1 MRARGDGDRVLI
13 LLTAALLLA
22 ACRVEPVQRPQ
33 RIDPREVARESIS
46 DVLDAYRDALLRSD
60 ADAVAATFTA
70 DAELYMP
77 DTPDLVGVAA
87 IRDAMNSLF
96 AEYAPTDVLVEREQV
111 DVGDGVAH
119 EMGRYD
125 QSVRTADSMMLEMRG
140 RYAIRWRRGPEAAW
154 RIERMLINH
163 YPPDTAATR

>member
-1 MRARGDGDRVLI
+1 M
-13 LLTAALLLA
+13 LA
-22 ACRVEPVQRPQ
+22 ACHVEPVQRAE
-33 RIDPREVARESIS
+33 RVDPRQLARESIS
-46 DVLDAYRDALLRSD
+46 DVLDEYRDAQLRSD

-77 DTPDLVGVAA
+77 DAPDLIGAAA
-87 IRDAMNSLF
+87 IRDAMGSRF
-96 AEYAPTDVLVEREQV
+96 ADYTPTDMLLEREQV

-119 EMGRYD
+119 EIGRYEE
-125 QSVRTADSMMLEMRG
+125 SLRAADSTMLEMRG